1 MYRKVP
7 IDTLMKLRDSMHDP
21 YDAEV
26 YRLSL
31 ALLFQHNVVEC
42 AADVVRNSELILDG
56 CPDYSKEYA
65 EQYRNLRTAKRNLA
79 ADEAKLDGFLER
91 LYELEEQDG
100 NHAVY

>member
-7 IDTLMKLRDSMHDP
+7 IDTLLNLRDTLHDP

-26 YRLSL
+26 YRLTL
-31 ALLFQHNVVEC
+31 AFLFQHSVVEC
-42 AADVVRNSELILDG
+42 AADVVRLSERILKG

-65 EQYRNLRTAKRNLA
+65 EQYRDLCTAKRDLA
-79 ADEAKLDGFLER
+79 AREAKLDGFLER

-100 NHAVY
+100 NTAVH

>member
-7 IDTLMKLRDSMHDP
+7 INTLMTLRDSMHDP

-26 YRLSL
+26 YRLTL
-31 ALLFQHNVVEC
+31 AFLFQHSVVEC
-42 AADVVRNSELILDG
+42 AADVVRLSEHILDG

-65 EQYRNLRTAKRNLA
+65 GQYRELCKAKRDLA
-79 ADEAKLDGFLER
+79 TKEAKLDGFLER

-100 NHAVY
+100 NPAV